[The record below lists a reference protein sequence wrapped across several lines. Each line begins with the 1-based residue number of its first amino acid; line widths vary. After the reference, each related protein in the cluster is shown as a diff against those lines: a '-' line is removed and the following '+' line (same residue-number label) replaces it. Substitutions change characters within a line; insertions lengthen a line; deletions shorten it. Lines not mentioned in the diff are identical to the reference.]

1 MKRLDI
7 IYLFLSLALLVP
19 SLAGCHDDFDFDDN
33 REYQIQTGI
42 VLKIPNIRSMASRAQ
57 TRADDPLSRAEA
69 NAIADE
75 GGIQENGSARD
86 FWVFI
91 YKTDGTPVEH
101 IQLNAP
107 SSLPSLDDSG
117 KPKYYGYNDGTN
129 TYYEISLDPTSYRV
143 YLVANLSEYVS
154 STLNWENISE
164 SELKELIM
172 DLGSVISSNK
182 ANTILKPGHL
192 PMVCMPTDI
201 DGADSSTGLIDITK
215 AEVKELK
222 ANLVFQ
228 CAKIRYTI
236 LFDNNIPDA
245 NGNGFSNAGFGN
257 HLLDFNGA
265 TIRNVAALTYVDKTQ
280 DTPDS
285 YLPASGNPFTAA
297 LKPVEYPTDGA
308 DYVKPNADPNASVS
322 GDRVTD
328 LTARD
333 PWTATS
339 SKQRA
344 WQGVIYVPENKS
356 KDTKTTMTFAGVVDP
371 KSDGTGINNSYTIN
385 LIGPGGNSS
394 TVTSVDPANGTGSAM
409 GSSSHVTI
417 DRGTFYDLT
426 LLAKKMNAFDIN
438 FHIEDWTVDQLVYDL
453 HGPYE
458 LYVDY
463 TQIEVTSGS
472 VTEIPYHTNADK
484 LEFKSSKYTRADG
497 TKVDVFDIWYDAE
510 KIYVTVNAALT
521 IEELNTIKTDPDVES
536 KYKFFHVNAGNLH
549 KKIIANPLNLDP
561 FLLVTPEEITID
573 VREQLASGIYGDV
586 FPITVKTNY
595 DSYTISGI
603 SWNVIEYNNNNAG
616 NSTNSN
622 QKLVYLATKNGD
634 TYTPVT
640 FNTSRSK
647 PASGTEE
654 LYLVYEDLN
663 GGHPFWNDANHTF
676 ELNFKATGDSED
688 HKVKINTKRA
698 SDNYVIHFPK
708 LSGWDNPHV
717 YVYQCLEIPGDCKG
731 TIQVDGKTMSL
742 AGMPIG
748 YNKSGDDAYAS
759 LEYSFTGKIAFK
771 GWFDNTH
778 GTPNT
783 DGYKSN
789 ADWLAE
795 INSYNNK
802 SSGFGYY
809 QGFFEFADGKDYDD
823 ANYISWKADASSPQ
837 NKRYYKDYDFC
848 AEYRQGLTC
857 GDCKNDN
864 YKRLWPGIQMKD
876 DGNWWTFTLTSTA
889 VPGKALIMF
898 ANGHNGDDNKRY
910 PAHAKVGVP
919 LFDYPSRE
927 GWFDWDKKAFRP
939 TENQET
945 QVVTE
950 YTCRI
955 YWQQKYNK
963 NDGNGNAERPYIY
976 IWDSGNSAL
985 DKKTFRYTG
994 TATISGNV
1002 LYYYEFKT
1010 TLLPSSLNNTQFIA
1024 KKNAGTDNWECQTS
1038 GQKVQNFTLSGTIYQ
1053 SLNTSL

>member
-19 SLAGCHDDFDFDDN
+19 SLTGCHDDFDFDDN

-57 TRADDPLSRAEA
+57 TRADDPLTRAEA
-69 NAIADE
+69 NAIENE
-75 GGIQENGSARD
+75 GGIVEDGSARD

-91 YKTDGTPVEH
+91 YKADGTPVKH

-107 SSLPSLDDSG
+107 EKLPSLDSDG
-117 KPKYYGYNDGTN
+117 KAEYYGYNNGTN

-265 TIRNVAALTYVDKTQ
+265 KISNLTSVTRVNGDIPTTT
-280 DTPDS
+280 DANPL
-285 YLPASGNPFTAA
+285 YLAGPFTAA
-297 LKPVEYPTDGA
+297 LKPVAYPTDGV
-308 DYVKPNADPNASVS
+308 DYVKPNANANASVS

-394 TVTSVDPANGTGSAM
+394 SVNSVDPANGTGSAM

-453 HGPYE
+453 HGPYY
-458 LYVDY
+458 LHVDQTKIGLTTGETKRIKY
-463 TQIEVTSGS
+463 EANTDISFENPTFLAKDGKRYPVYDITTERDEIVVSISSAVKSTYFEEIAGDATKMKYNFFHVVAGPIKKKIEVDPFSLGLFLTVDPDEITINVREQIGSG
-472 VTEIPYHTNADK
+472 IY
-484 LEFKSSKYTRADG
+484 YG
-497 TKVDVFDIWYDAE
+497 TYPI
-510 KIYVTVNAALT
+510 
-521 IEELNTIKTDPDVES
+521 TIKTNYEHYKISKENWSADVADLIYLTD
-536 KYKFFHVNAGNLH
+536 KDGNAVS
-549 KKIIANPLNLDP
+549 
-561 FLLVTPEEITID
+561 F
-573 VREQLASGIYGDV
+573 
-586 FPITVKTNY
+586 
-595 DSYTISGI
+595 
-603 SWNVIEYNNNNAG
+603 
-616 NSTNSN
+616 
-622 QKLVYLATKNGD
+622 D
-634 TYTPVT
+634 T
-640 FNTSRSK
+640 
-647 PASGTEE
+647 E
-654 LYLVYEDLN
+654 
-663 GGHPFWNDANHTF
+663 
-676 ELNFKATGDSED
+676 
-688 HKVKINTKRA
+688 INTPDNGQVDLLLHYTGLNSGKEFWTKDPHSMGLKVDACNSESVKA
-698 SDNYVIHFPK
+698 SDNVVIKTMPSTDDYIIHLYAPD
-708 LSGWDNPHV
+708 WTNAHC
-717 YVYQCLEIPGDCKG
+717 YVYQCLELPADFVPNDDK
-731 TIQVDGKTMSL
+731 DNHNYASE
-742 AGMPIG
+742 PIG
-748 YNKSGDDAYAS
+748 YQEGSSWYAA
-759 LEYSFTGKIAFK
+759 LEYSFTGKIAFL
-771 GWFDNTH
+771 GWESEYN
-778 GTPNT
+778 
-783 DGYKSN
+783 KK
-789 ADWLAE
+789 ALE
-795 INSYNNK
+795 ITSTSTLGK
-802 SSGFGYY
+802 KIEHSGFYTLSNG
-809 QGFFEFADGKDYDD
+809 GSG
-823 ANYISWKADASSPQ
+823 SWNPKADNGSHYDLDFDLSASFRPES
-837 NKRYYKDYDFC
+837 NC
-848 AEYRQGLTC
+848 GTC
-857 GDCKNDN
+857 NTN
-864 YKRLWPGIQMKD
+864 SERFWPGIGMKKETD
-876 DGNWWTFTLTSTA
+876 SSGEWTGWWMYRLSGVAT
-889 VPGKALIMF
+889 PGKALIMF
-898 ANGHNGDDNKRY
+898 ADTHTNDNGRRY
-910 PAHAKVGVP
+910 PEAAEAGYP

-927 GWFDWDKKAFRP
+927 GWFYPTDLAFSSTSPSPRP
-939 TENQET
+939 TSGFHKFKICWYYEYGEKYRSKIKIEN
-945 QVVTE
+945 
-950 YTCRI
+950 
-955 YWQQKYNK
+955 
-963 NDGNGNAERPYIY
+963 GPH
-976 IWDSGNSAL
+976 
-985 DKKTFRYTG
+985 TG
-994 TATISGNV
+994 TYEKTGADDTNT
-1002 LYYYEFKT
+1002 YYYEFSMDLSQFPSEGLKYHTEGDANST
-1010 TLLPSSLNNTQFIA
+1010 TFTKKLNDF
-1024 KKNAGTDNWECQTS
+1024 NWDPKHSRFYVNKETP
-1038 GQKVQNFTLSGTIYQ
+1038 
-1053 SLNTSL
+1053 